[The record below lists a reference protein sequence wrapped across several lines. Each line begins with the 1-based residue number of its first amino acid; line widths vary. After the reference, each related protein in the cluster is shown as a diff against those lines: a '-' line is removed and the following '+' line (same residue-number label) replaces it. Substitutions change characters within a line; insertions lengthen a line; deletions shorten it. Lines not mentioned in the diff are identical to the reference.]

1 MILYKEGKIIAQSGG
16 IGRKGTLERIGA
28 LERSGSVEQMGAL
41 EQNCA
46 LEQKI
51 VLDKPGEE
59 HLTLV
64 CVGGGRAVFDVDI
77 VSPDVD
83 LVLNGVYLCTG
94 DDRLDIKVNVNHK
107 VPGSNSS
114 QLLRG
119 VAGGRS
125 RVLFD
130 GKITVEQGAVKTKA
144 FQTNNNIQ
152 LSGEAVVQTSP
163 QLEIYADDVQCSHGA
178 TAGMLNEDELFY
190 MRSRG
195 LSLQEARRLQI
206 VSFLTPAMV
215 FLDPEACQRILDATT
230 TLF

>member
-1 MILYKEGKIIAQSGG
+1 MILYKEGKIIAQSGD
-16 IGRKGTLERIGA
+16 IGRKDALEHPSA
-28 LERSGSVEQMGAL
+28 AERSGSVERMGAL
-41 EQNCA
+41 ER
-46 LEQKI
+46 KI

-64 CVGGGRAVFDVDI
+64 CVGGGSAVFDVDI

-83 LVLNGVYLCTG
+83 FVLNGVYLCTG

-215 FLDPEACQRILDATT
+215 FLDQEACQSILDATT
-230 TLF
+230 TTF